1 MLSLTQ
7 KNKLVP
13 FNLVQDYT
21 LGQIFYSVPILNV
34 VIRRAKNE
42 RTYQYARLKR
52 KEV

>member
-1 MLSLTQ
+1 MLLLTQ

-21 LGQIFYSVPILNV
+21 RGIFYSIPILNV
-34 VIRRAKNE
+34 VIRGAKDE
-42 RTYQYARLKR
+42 RTYQYAALSR